1 MRFYQQKILP
11 WLIDR
16 GMRNK
21 TMAKYR
27 PRIPP
32 QAAGRVL
39 EIGLGAGLNL
49 PFYTGAVQ
57 HLFGLEPAD
66 YLRDAAAE
74 VADSMPYPVTL
85 LACGA
90 EAIPLERSSVDTV
103 VSTWT
108 FCSIPDVPAALQE
121 IRRVLRPGGRLL
133 FMEHGQAP
141 DAQVVRL
148 QNRLTPVFRLLA
160 GCNLNRPI
168 DRLLEDAG
176 FRFAELERSYLEGPR
191 FLAFHYI
198 GEARPG

>member
-1 MRFYQQKILP
+1 MRFYQQRILP

-21 TMAKYR
+21 AMVKYR
-27 PRIPP
+27 PRVPP

-39 EIGLGAGLNL
+39 EVGMGAGLNL
-49 PFYTGAVQ
+49 PYYTSRVQ

-74 VADSMPYPVTL
+74 VADCVPYPVTL

-90 EAIPLERSSVDTV
+90 ENIPLERASIDTV

-108 FCSIPDVPAALQE
+108 MCSIPNIQAALLE
-121 IRRVLRPGGRLL
+121 MRRVLKPGGRLL

-141 DAQVVRL
+141 DAEVARL
-148 QNRLTPVFRLLA
+148 QDRMAPAFRLLA
-160 GCNLNRPI
+160 GCNPNRPI
-168 DRLLEDAG
+168 DRLVTDAG
-176 FRFAELERSYLEGPR
+176 FRFTELERAYLDGPR
-191 FLAFHYI
+191 FIAFHYI
-198 GEARPG
+198 GEATTG